1 MMHCRYKTAQNK
13 DAFSHLRKGG
23 LLVLLGERGV
33 LQKTPFLSNLY
44 IKTINLPRRS
54 GQTQEKLRKKGVVCR
69 TARRT
74 EQYSF
79 AEGWMV
85 QPKPAW
91 LICDCQQRQNRQT
104 SVN

>member
-1 MMHCRYKTAQNK
+1 MRFVTCAKAGFLYCWESAECCKKALFEQFIYKNDQFA
-13 DAFSHLRKGG
+13 
-23 LLVLLGERGV
+23 
-33 LQKTPFLSNLY
+33 KTG
-44 IKTINLPRRS
+44 S

-91 LICDCQQRQNRQT
+91 IDL
-104 SVN
+104 